1 MVEISNNG
9 IISLN
14 RGDSFEF
21 PLFMNQGNKLYPI
34 RYSLLKDVN
43 LANVYFS
50 ITLPGQEFQNG
61 LIRKAY
67 SSRSPH
73 NENGDIIINLTP
85 QETMCLMPGKYF
97 YSIKIVYNDRNM
109 EQKIATIVPER
120 IFIVKG

>member
-14 RGDSFEF
+14 RGDQFEF
-21 PLFMNQGNKLYPI
+21 PLFMNQGNKMYPI
-34 RYSLLKDVN
+34 RYSLLKDLN

-67 SSRSPH
+67 SNKSPH
-73 NENGDIIINLTP
+73 NENGDIIISLTS
-85 QETMCLMPGKYF
+85 QETMCLKPGKYF
-97 YSIKIVYNDRNM
+97 YSIKIVYNDSNGN
-109 EQKIATIVPER
+109 QKIATIVPER
-120 IFIVKG
+120 MFIVKG